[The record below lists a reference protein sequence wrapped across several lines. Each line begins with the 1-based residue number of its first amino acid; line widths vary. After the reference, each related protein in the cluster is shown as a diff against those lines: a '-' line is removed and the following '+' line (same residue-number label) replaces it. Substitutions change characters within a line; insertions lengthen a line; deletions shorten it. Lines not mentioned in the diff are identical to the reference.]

1 MITASVI
8 KELKTG
14 KRTKKQRKKTEKEMK
29 LEETG
34 DIITGF
40 FLELFLRKQ
49 LFPFKLKDRLEIV
62 RVFRYVHN

>member
-14 KRTKKQRKKTEKEMK
+14 KRTKKQRKKTEKEIK

-40 FLELFLRKQ
+40 FSGTFSSKTALLF
-49 LFPFKLKDRLEIV
+49 
-62 RVFRYVHN
+62 

>member
-49 LFPFKLKDRLEIV
+49 LFSFKLKDRLEIV